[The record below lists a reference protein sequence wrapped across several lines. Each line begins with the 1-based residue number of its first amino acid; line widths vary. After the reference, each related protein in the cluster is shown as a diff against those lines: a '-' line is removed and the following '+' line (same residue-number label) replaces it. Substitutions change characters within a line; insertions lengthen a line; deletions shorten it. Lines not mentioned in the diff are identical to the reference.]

1 MWVPLVQQLS
11 IMLKE
16 LKLQTSSEWVFPS
29 PNDSSKRLF
38 APRKIWEKIKQDAE
52 LKDVRIHDLRRT
64 VASYECMNG
73 VNLSIVSK
81 TLNHKTLSATQVYA
95 RVDTSAVAQALQGT
109 VNIFESFK

>member
-1 MWVPLVQQLS
+1 MWVPLVEQLM
-11 IMLKE
+11 IKLKE
-16 LKLQTSSEWVFPS
+16 LKLQSGGNPWGPS
-29 PNDSSKRLF
+29 FKSARAFERAEKSLGQNKKR
-38 APRKIWEKIKQDAE
+38 A
-52 LKDVRIHDLRRT
+52 RITNMRVHDLRRT

-95 RVDTSAVAQALQGT
+95 RVDISAVAQALQGT